1 MTNLKHTQM
10 QPPVIIDEAYY
21 DRLEKIANSFLVRS
35 PSVAERL
42 LAEISRADIRSTNE
56 MPSDVINI
64 GSKITYRDEILK
76 KEHTVFL
83 VFPVDADITKQ
94 RVSVLTPIG
103 TALIGISKGASID
116 WETNNG
122 ELRHLTILDVKN

>member
-76 KEHTVFL
+76 KSIRYSWSFLLMPILLNNVFR
-83 VFPVDADITKQ
+83 F
-94 RVSVLTPIG
+94 
-103 TALIGISKGASID
+103 
-116 WETNNG
+116 
-122 ELRHLTILDVKN
+122 

>member
-1 MTNLKHTQM
+1 M
-10 QPPVIIDEAYY
+10 
-21 DRLEKIANSFLVRS
+21 
-35 PSVAERL
+35 
-42 LAEISRADIRSTNE
+42 
-56 MPSDVINI
+56 
-64 GSKITYRDEILK
+64 
-76 KEHTVFL
+76 